1 MKGRVTTKAFVKWI
15 LFLCVFCFAIGT
27 LFSNRYTLPLHF
39 LFYLFSFP
47 SIFDL
52 YFFLHSFYLTSNLFI
67 RIGFVCV
74 CVCVCADY
82 GIPQLN
88 PTVSSSYLSVDMNK
102 YCKSS
107 MTIPQL
113 TRFLINYYYYYY
125 LYLFYHNS
133 SKLVCP
139 PF

>member
-1 MKGRVTTKAFVKWI
+1 MKGRVTTKASVKWI

-39 LFYLFSFP
+39 FFYLFSYIVFTWRQ
-47 SIFDL
+47 IC
-52 YFFLHSFYLTSNLFI
+52 SFESGL
-67 RIGFVCV
+67 
-74 CVCVCADY
+74 CVCADY

-88 PTVSSSYLSVDMNK
+88 PTVSSSYPSVDMNK

-113 TRFLINYYYYYY
+113 TRFLINW
-125 LYLFYHNS
+125 LLLLFIS
-133 SKLVCP
+133 FLSQFIKISLP
-139 PF
+139 TFLIDLFFSFWF